1 MAAEIGKIDWAYDY
15 FMRAATI
22 DLNGESKQFV
32 GTLYIGGTHPAA
44 SGGAWMSAV
53 FGLCGVQCDGDILKI
68 DPRLPAHWK
77 SVRLTLAL
85 GRGRLSLEIS
95 NARIVVR
102 VIDPV
107 LGGLSVCAW
116 GVTRPLP
123 GIGTLDFLPQRE
135 TREA

>member
-15 FMRAATI
+15 FMKAATI
-22 DLNGESKQFV
+22 DLSGDSKQFV

-77 SVRLTLAL
+77 SVRMPLAF
-85 GRGRLSLEIS
+85 GRGCLSLEIS
-95 NARIVVR
+95 NERIVVT
-102 VIDPV
+102 VTDPV

-116 GVTRPLP
+116 GVTRSLQ
-123 GIGTLDFLPQRE
+123 GVGTLDFSPERE
-135 TREA
+135 KQEA